1 MLIYLS
7 LIEEDAEREK
17 FEILYDAY
25 RNLMFYLANEILGDT
40 QDSEDVVHQSFL
52 KIIGFWRKFPSRV
65 STNAGARRY
74 YS

>member
-25 RNLMFYLANEILGDT
+25 RNLMFYLAT
-40 QDSEDVVHQSFL
+40 R
-52 KIIGFWRKFPSRV
+52 FWV
-65 STNAGARRY
+65 TRRIPRT
-74 YS
+74 SCTSLF